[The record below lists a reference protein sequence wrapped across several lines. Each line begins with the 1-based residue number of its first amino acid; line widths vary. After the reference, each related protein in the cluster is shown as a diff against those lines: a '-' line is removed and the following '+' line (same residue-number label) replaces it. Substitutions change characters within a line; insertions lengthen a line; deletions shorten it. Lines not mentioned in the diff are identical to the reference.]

1 MTILDKV
8 SGHYKTDYT
17 RLEPKTLE
25 KSGFRQWCQKYI
37 DANPTDSFD
46 NIFRQVMFEKIMQ
59 QPEDKR
65 GRSLA
70 ALLDCITY
78 EAQTTSSDEKPLLE
92 STLTLALVEDIFDI
106 HTVDWCRHFWTHYLV
121 SREEQL
127 MNVSRDQ
134 SSSNEVTRLSGRK
147 APGITLIR
155 LANALLRRVSKSRDA
170 VFAGEILI
178 FLSRAFPLSERSGL
192 NQKGE
197 FNVENIT
204 VFEGYEGAKEDKGE
218 DEDDEDDEDE
228 DDEDE
233 DDDMGVEEVKDKEQ
247 KEQKEQKIATPASKE
262 HTQEPS
268 DSPYALF
275 WGLQKYFADPTILL
289 NSKEPA
295 EEMNKLQTCL
305 KATVKTLRT
314 HDGSLEIAQGG
325 GTRWAKRDSR
335 EGGNAGPG
343 GTASTAGG
351 SSGRTRD
358 LGSSRGHSGGSRTLN
373 AKWLTNPDLFTL
385 QLSDTNFRRAI
396 WTQILIFSEF
406 MLSLTEKNKAKLP
419 ATAINRSIQYPYT
432 LSAVDE
438 AYFESVVAHF
448 ESTGKNRPHYKP
460 HLSPDFNSILS
471 RIIHEVFRFDEKW
484 VEWKLENCPAY
495 EKPVMDNI
503 EEIEGVE
510 ELVNKLGHVRPRW
523 RYDMGTETLTK
534 LWTVETGLS
543 LLADKSESSVGTPQ
557 VYIEKLSE
565 LDKVK
570 KLDWDFLDEAE
581 QAKCLEDISAN
592 DWLGWR
598 SARVNGLWSKLSEA
612 TVLDEVVN
620 GAKDPKNT
628 RESVDIEEGA
638 AVAVEED
645 TEEQSNEPE
654 AENADSESVKRPLE
668 ETEGQDEGT
677 PSKKIKKEESEPA
690 ETKEA
695 TAPEVEAV
703 EIKDDDEQSTKG
715 SEAVKEENETD
726 A

>member
-1 MTILDKV
+1 MEKKLVTILDKV

-17 RLEPKTLE
+17 RLESKTIE
-25 KSGFRQWCQKYI
+25 KSGFRQWCEKYM
-37 DANPTDSFD
+37 DANPTDNLD
-46 NIFRQVMFEKIMQ
+46 NIFRQVMFEKIML

-78 EAQTTSSDEKPLLE
+78 ESQTTSSDEKPLLE

-127 MNVSRDQ
+127 MNVSRNQ
-134 SSSNEVTRLSGRK
+134 ASSNSVTRPSGRK
-147 APGITLIR
+147 APGTTLIR

-204 VFEGYEGAKEDKGE
+204 VFEGYEGAKEHKE
-218 DEDDEDDEDE
+218 V
-228 DDEDE
+228 DEDE
-233 DDDMGVEEVKDKEQ
+233 DDDEDDNEDDDEDENENEDKDVDMGVDEMKEKVKEKT
-247 KEQKEQKIATPASKE
+247 ATPATSKE

-289 NSKEPA
+289 NSKEP
-295 EEMNKLQTCL
+295 EVEMNKLQTCL
-305 KATVKTLRT
+305 KATVKTLRS
-314 HDGSLEIAQGG
+314 HDGSTEIAQGG

-335 EGGNAGPG
+335 EGGNRG
-343 GTASTAGG
+343 GNTSAAGG
-351 SSGRTRD
+351 GSGGSRD
-358 LGSSRGHSGGSRTLN
+358 FGNSRGHSAYNHSSRTLN

-406 MLSLTEKNKAKLP
+406 MLSLTEKNKAKIP
-419 ATAINRSIQYPYT
+419 ATATNRSVQYQYT
-432 LSAVDE
+432 LSAADE
-438 AYFESVVAHF
+438 IYFESVVAHF
-448 ESTGKNRPHYKP
+448 ESSGKNKPPYKP
-460 HLSPDFNSILS
+460 GHSPDFNAVLS
-471 RIIHEVFRFDEKW
+471 RIIPHVFKFDEKW

-495 EKPVMDNI
+495 EKPVMNNI
-503 EEIEGVE
+503 DEVEGVE
-510 ELVNKLGHVRPRW
+510 ELITKLGHVRPRW
-523 RYDMGTETLTK
+523 RYEMGTEALTK
-534 LWTVETGLS
+534 IMAVECGLS
-543 LLADKSESSVGTPQ
+543 LLEKKPDLPSIGTPQ
-557 VYIEKLSE
+557 VYIDKLSE
-565 LDKVK
+565 LDKVR

-581 QAKCLEDISAN
+581 QAKCLEDISAA

-598 SARVNGLWSKLSEA
+598 AARVGGLWSKLGEA
-612 TVLDEVVN
+612 TVLNEVVN
-620 GAKDPKNT
+620 GAKDQKDT
-628 RESVDIEEGA
+628 RESVDIEEGG
-638 AVAVEED
+638 AVEV
-645 TEEQSNEPE
+645 EEEADEEAE
-654 AENADSESVKRPLE
+654 AENADTECIKRPLE
-668 ETEGQDEGT
+668 ESEGDDEGT
-677 PSKKIKKEESEPA
+677 PSKKIKKDEEA
-690 ETKEA
+690 
-695 TAPEVEAV
+695 EVEPVAV
-703 EIKDDDEQSTKG
+703 QDSDSKALSV
-715 SEAVKEENETD
+715 VKEEAEAD

>member
-17 RLEPKTLE
+17 RLEPKTIE

-37 DANPTDSFD
+37 DANPTDSLD
-46 NIFRQVMFEKIMQ
+46 NIFRQVMFEKIML

-78 EAQTTSSDEKPLLE
+78 EAQTASSDEQPLLE

-127 MNVSRDQ
+127 MNVSREEP
-134 SSSNEVTRLSGRK
+134 SSNAVTRLSGRK

-204 VFEGYEGAKEDKGE
+204 VFEGYEGAKEDKGD
-218 DEDDEDDEDE
+218 DEDDEDDEDDDD
-228 DDEDE
+228 DDED
-233 DDDMGVEEVKDKEQ
+233 DNMGVEDGKEKELKEQ
-247 KEQKEQKIATPASKE
+247 KEKTATPASKE

-289 NSKEPA
+289 NSKEPE

-335 EGGNAGPG
+335 EGGNQGPG
-343 GTASTAGG
+343 GSGTTAGG
-351 SSGRTRD
+351 SSGRSRES
-358 LGSSRGHSGGSRTLN
+358 GSSREQSGSNHSSRTLN

-406 MLSLTEKNKAKLP
+406 MLSLTEKNKAKIP
-419 ATAINRSIQYPYT
+419 ATAVNRSVQYPYT
-432 LSAVDE
+432 LSAADE

-460 HLSPDFNSILS
+460 NLSPDFNAILS

-495 EKPVMDNI
+495 ERPVMNNI
-503 EEIEGVE
+503 DEIEGVE
-510 ELVNKLGHVRPRW
+510 ELVTKLGHVRPRW
-523 RYDMGTETLTK
+523 KYDMGTETLTK
-534 LWTVETGLS
+534 IWTVETGLS
-543 LLADKSESSVGTPQ
+543 LLADQSESSVGTPQ
-557 VYIEKLSE
+557 VYIDKLDE

-581 QAKCLEDISAN
+581 KAKCVEDISAN

-598 SARVNGLWSKLSEA
+598 AARVGGLWSKLSEA
-612 TVLDEVVN
+612 TVLNEVVN
-620 GAKDPKNT
+620 GAKDPKDT

-638 AVAVEED
+638 AVAVEEES
-645 TEEQSNEPE
+645 EEQSNEPE
-654 AENADSESVKRPLE
+654 AENADAETAKRPLE
-668 ETEGQDEGT
+668 EIEGTEEGT
-677 PSKKIKKEESEPA
+677 PSKKIKKEEPA
-690 ETKEA
+690 ETEA
-695 TAPEVEAV
+695 KAEVVEAV
-703 EIKDDDEQSTKG
+703 EIKDEEEPKRLA
-715 SEAVKEENETD
+715 AVEEENEAD